1 MQVFIAK
8 DAAAAAAIAADIVEN
23 VIRSRPRPRLGM
35 ATGSTMVGVY
45 RSLVDR
51 YQAGALSLAETSVYL
66 LDEYVGLDPEHPQA
80 FRNMIRTGL
89 ADLVNLSD
97 DAVFGPDGSAPN
109 LEVEARRYDR
119 LVTEA
124 RIDIQLLGIGSNGH
138 IAFNEPGTPF
148 DAPSSVVVL
157 SEQTRRDNARF
168 FSSIDEVP
176 RQAITQ
182 GIGTILQARK
192 ILLVALGP
200 QKSRPIRD
208 ALESPVSVETP
219 ASAIQLHPDVSV
231 VLDAE
236 AASLL
241 SAGDQIADYGLHQIQ

>member
-1 MQVFIAK
+1 MQVFV
-8 DAAAAAAIAADIVEN
+8 AADTSVAVAKAADVVEN
-23 VIRSRPRPRLGM
+23 VVRSRPRPRIGM

-51 YQAGALSLAETSVYL
+51 YQAGKLSFSGTSVYL
-66 LDEYVGLDPEHPQA
+66 LDEYVGLDPGHPQA
-80 FRNMIRTGL
+80 FQNVIRTGL
-89 ADLVNLSD
+89 ADLVDLSSG
-97 DAVFGPDGSAPN
+97 AVFGPDGRAPD
-109 LEVEARRYDR
+109 LEAEARRYDR
-119 LVTEA
+119 LVAEG

-157 SEQTRRDNARF
+157 SEETRRDNARF
-168 FSSIDEVP
+168 FGSIDDVP

-182 GIGTILQARK
+182 GIGTILQAKR
-192 ILLVALGP
+192 ILLVALGAH
-200 QKSRPIRD
+200 KARPIRD
-208 ALESPVSVETP
+208 ALEGPMSVETP
-219 ASAIQLHPDVSV
+219 ASAIRLHADASV

-241 SAGDQIADYGLHQIQ
+241 STAKPEG

>member
-1 MQVFIAK
+1 VQVFIAK
-8 DAAAAAAIAADIVEN
+8 YAAVAAATAADIVEN
-23 VIRSRPRPRLGM
+23 VVRSTPRPRIGM

-51 YQAGALSLAETSVYL
+51 HQAGALSFAESSVYL
-66 LDEYVGLDPEHPQA
+66 LDEYVGLDPGHPQA
-80 FRNMIRTGL
+80 FRNVIRTDL
-89 ADLVNLSD
+89 ADHVDLSN
-97 DAVFGPDGSAPN
+97 DAVFGPDGRAPD
-109 LEVEARRYDR
+109 LEAEARRYDQ

-124 RIDIQLLGIGSNGH
+124 RIDIQLLGIGGNGH

-148 DAPSSVVVL
+148 DAPSSVVAL
-157 SEQTRRDNARF
+157 REETRRDNARF
-168 FSSIDEVP
+168 FGSIDHIP

-182 GIGTILQARK
+182 GIGTILQARE

-200 QKSRPIRD
+200 HKARPICD
-208 ALESPVSVETP
+208 ALEGPVSVDTP
-219 ASAIQLHPDVSV
+219 ASAIQLHPEVSV

-241 SAGDQIADYGLHQIQ
+241 SAARPES

>member
-1 MQVFIAK
+1 MQVFVAADASVAVAK
-8 DAAAAAAIAADIVEN
+8 ATDIVEN
-23 VIRSRPRPRLGM
+23 VVRSRPRPRIGM

-51 YQAGALSLAETSVYL
+51 YKASALSFSGTSVYL
-66 LDEYVGLDPEHPQA
+66 LDEYVGLDPGHPQA
-80 FRNMIRTGL
+80 FQNVIRTGL
-89 ADLVNLSD
+89 ADLVDLSSG
-97 DAVFGPDGSAPN
+97 AVFGPDGRAPD
-109 LEVEARRYDR
+109 LEAEARRYDR
-119 LVTEA
+119 LVAEG

-157 SEQTRRDNARF
+157 SEETRRDNARF
-168 FSSIDEVP
+168 FGSIDDVP

-182 GIGTILQARK
+182 GIGTILQAKR
-192 ILLVALGP
+192 ILLVALGAH
-200 QKSRPIRD
+200 KARPIRD
-208 ALESPVSVETP
+208 ALEGPMSVETP
-219 ASAIQLHPDVSV
+219 ASAIRLHADASV

-241 SAGDQIADYGLHQIQ
+241 STAKPEG

>member
-8 DAAAAAAIAADIVEN
+8 DAAAAAVKAADILEN
-23 VIRSRPRPRLGM
+23 VVRARSRPRIGM
-35 ATGSTMVGVY
+35 ATGSTMVGIY

-51 YQAGALSLAETSVYL
+51 HQAGTLSFSETSVYL

-80 FRNMIRTGL
+80 FRNVIRAGL
-89 ADLVNLSD
+89 SDLVDLSD
-97 DAVFGPDGSAPN
+97 DAVFGPDGRAAG
-109 LEVEARRYDR
+109 LEAEARRYDQ

-124 RIDIQLLGIGSNGH
+124 RIDIQLLGIGGNGH

-148 DAPSSVVVL
+148 DAPSSLVTL
-157 SEQTRRDNARF
+157 SQETRRDNARF
-168 FSSIDEVP
+168 FGSIDDVP

-200 QKSRPIRD
+200 HKSRPIRD
-208 ALESPVSVETP
+208 ALEVPASIETP
-219 ASAIQLHPDVSV
+219 ASAIQLHPDVTV
-231 VLDAE
+231 ALDRD

-241 SAGDQIADYGLHQIQ
+241 SRPRPE

>member
-8 DAAAAAAIAADIVEN
+8 DAAAAAVKAADIVES
-23 VIRSRPRPRLGM
+23 VVRSRLRPRIGM

-51 YQAGALSLAETSVYL
+51 HQAGALGFSGTSVYL
-66 LDEYVGLDPEHPQA
+66 LDEYVGLDPGHPQA
-80 FRNMIRTGL
+80 FRNVIREGF
-89 ADLVNLSD
+89 ADLVDLGD
-97 DAVFGPDGSAPN
+97 DAVFGPDGRARD
-109 LEVEARRYDR
+109 LEAEAWRYDQ

-124 RIDIQLLGIGSNGH
+124 RIDIQLLGIGGNGH

-148 DAPSSVVVL
+148 DAPSSVVSL
-157 SEQTRRDNARF
+157 REQTRRDNARF
-168 FSSIDEVP
+168 FDSTEDVP

-182 GIGTILQARK
+182 GIGTILQSRK
-192 ILLVALGP
+192 IVLVALGAH
-200 QKSRPIRD
+200 KARPICD
-208 ALESPVSVETP
+208 ALEKPATIETP

-231 VLDAE
+231 VLDRD

-241 SAGDQIADYGLHQIQ
+241 STARPEG

>member
-1 MQVFIAK
+1 MPVFIAA
-8 DAAAAAAIAADIVEN
+8 DAAKAAAKAADIVEN
-23 VIRSRPRPRLGM
+23 VLRTRSRPRIGM

-51 YQAGALSLAETSVYL
+51 YQAGALSFAGASVFL

-80 FRNMIRTGL
+80 FRNVIRTGL
-89 ADLVNLSD
+89 ADLVDLSD
-97 DAVFGPDGSAPN
+97 DAVFGPDGRASD
-109 LEVEARRYDR
+109 LEAEARRYDQ
-119 LVTEA
+119 LVSETP
-124 RIDIQLLGIGSNGH
+124 IDIQLLGIGSNGH

-148 DAPSSVVVL
+148 DAPSSVIAL

-168 FSSIDEVP
+168 FGSIDDVP
-176 RQAITQ
+176 GQAITQ
-182 GIGTILQARK
+182 GIGTILQARR
-192 ILLVALGP
+192 ILLVALGTH
-200 QKSRPIRD
+200 KSRPIRD
-208 ALESPVSVETP
+208 ALEGPVSVGTP

-241 SAGDQIADYGLHQIQ
+241 SSARPES